1 MGIVAISDVGDVM
14 MIRQYRHAIRSLNWE
29 IPAGLLDIPGEDPLE
44 CAKRELAEE
53 ADLEADHWDHLMT
66 LNTTPGGSNEFI
78 QIYVATGLRPLT
90 HNYVREGEEADLEK
104 RFIPLVDVVS
114 AIMQGNIRNQIAVT
128 AVLAA
133 YVQQRQ
139 L

>member
-1 MGIVAISDVGDVM
+1 
-14 MIRQYRHAIRSLNWE
+14 
-29 IPAGLLDIPGEDPLE
+29 
-44 CAKRELAEE
+44 LAEE

-90 HNYVREGEEADLEK
+90 HDYVREGEEADLEK

-114 AIMQGNIRNQIAVT
+114 AIMQGDIKNQIAVT